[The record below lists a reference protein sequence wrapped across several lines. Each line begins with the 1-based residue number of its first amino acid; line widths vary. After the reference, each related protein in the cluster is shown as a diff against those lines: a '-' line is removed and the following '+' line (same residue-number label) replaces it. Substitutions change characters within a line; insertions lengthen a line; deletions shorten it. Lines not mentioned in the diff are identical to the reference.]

1 MENSIGLEVN
11 EIVKDRQ
18 KTCLKIIWE
27 RASLIWNQ
35 YFILTNYTYQTTH
48 PLIVYSLPETHV
60 LDKLIGKI

>member
-11 EIVKDRQ
+11 EIIMNRQ
-18 KTCLKIIWE
+18 KTCLYSILE

-48 PLIVYSLPETHV
+48 PLIGYPLPETHV